1 MSGKS
6 IPRPEVAIKPV
17 GVVESSLTDPA
28 DAPNQGYR
36 GAPNAWLVFNPEVRE
51 AMSDLKVGDRIIV
64 LTWLHRA
71 KRDVLRTYPGSQ
83 RDAPHQGVFSLRS
96 PDRPNPIGLHPVEV
110 LEVADLRIR
119 VNHMEAIDGTPILD
133 VKPVI

>member
-1 MSGKS
+1 MRRKS
-6 IPRPEVAIKPV
+6 IARRAVAIKPI

-28 DAPNQGYR
+28 DAPNQGDR
-36 GAPNAWLVFNPEVRE
+36 GAPNAWLLFNREVRE
-51 AMSDLKVGDRIIV
+51 AMSDLKVGDQIIV

-71 KRDVLRTYPGSQ
+71 KRDVLRTYPGNQ
-83 RDAPHQGVFSLRS
+83 RRAPHRGVFSLRS
-96 PDRPNPIGLHPVEV
+96 PDRPNPIGLHPVKV

-119 VNHMEAIDGTPILD
+119 VNHMEAIDGTPIVD